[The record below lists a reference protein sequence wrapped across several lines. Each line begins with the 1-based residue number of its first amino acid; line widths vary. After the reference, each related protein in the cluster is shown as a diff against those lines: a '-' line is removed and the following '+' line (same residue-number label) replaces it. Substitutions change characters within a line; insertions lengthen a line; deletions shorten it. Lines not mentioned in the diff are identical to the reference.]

1 MTETKANNFSESR
14 VVFNQLA
21 NELLEIRDSC
31 KITAIIIGELKKP
44 TIGEMHR
51 IPEKNGVLISTDQL
65 IKLSQMK
72 NLCFQFYL
80 SSNSKDFQPNKIL
93 ENVFN
98 NEKHKINFS
107 ILKKDNMH
115 YYKIILF
122 FFIIIC
128 FISCKTFNEDMMD
141 QKFKELLN

>member
-107 ILKKDNMH
+107 ILKKD
-115 YYKIILF
+115 
-122 FFIIIC
+122 
-128 FISCKTFNEDMMD
+128 
-141 QKFKELLN
+141 